1 MPGLVHNAAWL
12 IALILAVGLVLL
24 PRPLFAEAG
33 EAKPSRRIELS
44 LVIGLAVLG
53 SAAFYA
59 LGTGKSLGDQLALAA
74 AVMILAAVAY
84 SDLRYLVIPDLY
96 SVALAL
102 LAVVG
107 PLAPGL
113 GVAIVG
119 ALACGGLLALVAWAW
134 RHSTEVEGLGFG
146 DVKLAAAL
154 GGTLGAEHGMWA
166 IAGSAMTAGAFAL
179 GARALRPRRPEEGP
193 MMIPYG
199 AALAA
204 FGAGLLVWKQW

>member
-12 IALILAVGLVLL
+12 IALVLAVGLVLL

-33 EAKPSRRIELS
+33 EAKPSRRLELS

-53 SAAFYA
+53 SAAFYTG
-59 LGTGKSLGDQLALAA
+59 LGKSLPDQLALAA
-74 AVMILAAVAY
+74 ALMILAAVAY
-84 SDLRYLVIPDLY
+84 SDLRYLVIPDIY
-96 SVALAL
+96 SAALGV

-113 GVAIVG
+113 GMTIVG
-119 ALACGGLLALVAWAW
+119 AIACGGLLALVAWAW

-154 GGTLGAEHGMWA
+154 GGLLGAEHGMWA
-166 IAGSAMTAGAFAL
+166 IAASAMAAGVLAL
-179 GARALRPRRPEEGP
+179 GARAFGRRRADQGP
-193 MMIPYG
+193 MLIPYG